1 MPHQKQK
8 QSISNHIKT
17 ANQTYNPDNFPP
29 RFSFRFLIKHPNF
42 GFESLNDSSKIALL
56 DTLNKLSQLKWAH
69 LRLAPRH
76 GLGYEKIEKAALN
89 FTLPCDIPAD
99 RSIIAFR
106 FCGKAP
112 MLGYRSA
119 YGTFYIIAFDCKFI
133 AYKH

>member
-1 MPHQKQK
+1 MRLPKQR
-8 QSISNHIKT
+8 QNISAYIK
-17 ANQTYNPDNFPP
+17 AARETYNPDDFPP
-29 RFSFRFLIKHPNF
+29 RFSFRFLVKYPDF
-42 GFESLNDSSKIALL
+42 GFESLNNDNKVALVN
-56 DTLNKLSQLKWAH
+56 TLNKLSQFKWSQ

-76 GLGYEKIEKAALN
+76 GLGYEKIKKDALN
-89 FTLPCDIPAD
+89 FTLPCSIPAD

-119 YGTFYIIAFDCKFI
+119 YGTFYIVAFDSKFI

>member
-1 MPHQKQK
+1 MQRPKQR
-8 QSISNHIKT
+8 QNISAYIKN
-17 ANQTYNPDNFPP
+17 ANEIYNPDNFPP
-29 RFSFRFLIKHPNF
+29 RFSFRFLVRHSDF
-42 GFESLNDSSKIALL
+42 GYESLNDNQKVALI
-56 DTLNKLSQLKWAH
+56 DTLNKLSQLKWAE

-76 GLGYEKIEKAALN
+76 GLGYEKIEKKAFN
-89 FTLPCDIPAD
+89 FVLPYDIPVD

-119 YGTFYIIAFDCKFI
+119 YGTFYIIAFDSKFI